1 MLYIEDTDGAQWL
14 RVVEV
19 MSEQAAYDMVLCLY
33 PDSQPDT
40 FIEPFSSPQSHE
52 ELERVTT
59 YGDETTPPCSERLRV
74 TADTV
79 DDMRS
84 HLGDFEDW
92 GDSLILY
99 PLRER
104 AWTAAFIP
112 HERVVLVR
120 DVRLRDY
127 LDAAGVTVSLD
138 APEGW

>member
-1 MLYIEDTDGAQWL
+1 MLYVEDTDGAQWL

-19 MSEQAAYDMVLCLY
+19 MSEQATYDMVLCLY
-33 PDSQPDT
+33 PDSPPDS
-40 FIEPFSSPQSHE
+40 FIEPFSSSQSQE
-52 ELERVTT
+52 DLERVTT
-59 YGDETTPPCSERLRV
+59 YGDETEPPCSERLRV

-79 DDMRS
+79 GVLRP

-104 AWTAAFIP
+104 TWTAAFIP
-112 HERVVLVR
+112 HERIVLIR

-127 LDAAGVTVSLD
+127 LDAADVPVSLES
-138 APEGW
+138 PEGW